1 MKLKKKKNRLSL
13 KIELLLANDLGP
25 LFLFAS
31 NLAKLPHF
39 QFPFSKHQVGILRT
53 ITLLEGNSRIRLHS
67 LGFKHSDSVIRM
79 WGKKK
84 FFSGEKESTKEG
96 ECHRRQLA
104 GTMADTGISG
114 FILSVTEV
122 DGRQGESG

>member
-39 QFPFSKHQVGILRT
+39 QFPFSKHHMGILRT

-79 WGKKK
+79 WGKKI
-84 FFSGEKESTKEG
+84 FFLGKRKVQKKESATEDSSLERWQTQG
-96 ECHRRQLA
+96 LVV
-104 GTMADTGISG
+104 
-114 FILSVTEV
+114 LSCL
-122 DGRQGESG
+122 